1 MVSFVG
7 LLYFLMRINKI
18 KMPFNKKHSTR
29 ELAEYYSFGWR
40 CLRAEETE
48 REAPPKRVI
57 FHADLCKNL

>member
-7 LLYFLMRINKI
+7 LLYFLLRINKI

-29 ELAEYYSFGWR
+29 ELAEYYSFRWR

-48 REAPPKRVI
+48 RDENSPEASNFSCR
-57 FHADLCKNL
+57 FM